1 MSDNDRLDHGASPET
16 DRLTENQPPREDLIP
31 VDELEELA
39 DEGAGGAG
47 ADPAVSEDDAA
58 LPRPT
63 SEDLPESQGE
73 DVSLGD
79 KISEDYAERPRLS
92 DEER

>member
-1 MSDNDRLDHGASPET
+1 MSDNDRLDRGASHET
-16 DRLTENQPPREDLIP
+16 DRLTENQPPREDMIP
-31 VDELEELA
+31 VDQLEDLA
-39 DEGAGGAG
+39 DEGDHE
-47 ADPAVSEDDAA
+47 ADPGLSEDDAA

-79 KISEDYAERPRLS
+79 KISEDYAERPRMS

>member
-1 MSDNDRLDHGASPET
+1 MSDNDRLDHGASHET
-16 DRLTENQPPREDLIP
+16 DRETENQPPREDMIP
-31 VDELEELA
+31 VDDLEEIA
-39 DEGAGGAG
+39 DEGADGTDA
-47 ADPAVSEDDAA
+47 AVSEDDAA

-79 KISEDYAERPRLS
+79 KISEDYAERPTFS

>member
-1 MSDNDRLDHGASPET
+1 MSDNDRLDHGASHET
-16 DRLTENQPPREDLIP
+16 DRHTENQPPREDMIP
-31 VDELEELA
+31 IEQLEELA
-39 DEGAGGAG
+39 EDGVGE
-47 ADPAVSEDDAA
+47 ADPAASDDEAA

-79 KISEDYAERPRLS
+79 KISEDYVERPPMS
-92 DEER
+92 DEEI

>member
-1 MSDNDRLDHGASPET
+1 MTEHDPTEGDASFET
-16 DRLTENQPPREDLIP
+16 DRHTDDQPPREDLIP
-31 VDELEELA
+31 LEELEDLA
-39 DEGAGGAG
+39 DEDLFGEEESS
-47 ADPAVSEDDAA
+47 VSEDEEI

-73 DVSLGD
+73 DVDLGD
-79 KISEDYAERPRLS
+79 KISEDYADRPPLS

>member
-1 MSDNDRLDHGASPET
+1 MSDNDRLDQGASHET
-16 DRLTENQPPREDLIP
+16 DRLTENQPPREDMIP
-31 VDELEELA
+31 VDQLEDLA
-39 DEGAGGAG
+39 EDGVDE
-47 ADPAVSEDDAA
+47 ADPARSEDDAA